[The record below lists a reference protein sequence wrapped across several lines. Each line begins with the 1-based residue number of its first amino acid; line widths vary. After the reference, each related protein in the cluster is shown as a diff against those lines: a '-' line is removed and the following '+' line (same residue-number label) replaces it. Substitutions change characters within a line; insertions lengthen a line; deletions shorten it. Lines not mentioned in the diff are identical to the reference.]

1 MALNPE
7 IFPSKI
13 NELEIKENNY
23 SISYTKEGICTFSS
37 IKGKSEIATTFPD
50 LLYKK
55 NIVGFLDYKRFD
67 PEEPTKWNNDY
78 NLNVQLLNIQK
89 TDDNLVFSGEQ
100 EFFLIEPPAFRS
112 FIFYGTITSGQYLFD
127 GRRNKSLIIPDVYVG
142 FPPAVSIYNINSSNI
157 IIDGKIYTLPIDK
170 SLPYNKSSYY
180 LECTQL
186 ISFPNPAF
194 TTFFNLGGGTNRSV
208 GSIKALV
215 LYDVPLTEE
224 EVQEN
229 LRKLDEYYS

>member
-37 IKGKSEIATTFPD
+37 IKGKSEIATNFPD

-55 NIVGFLDYKRFD
+55 NIVGFLDYKRYN
-67 PEEPTKWNNDY
+67 PEKPTEWDNDY
-78 NLNVQLLNIQK
+78 NLNVQLLNMQK
-89 TDDNLVFSGEQ
+89 TDDSLVLSGGQ

-127 GRRNKSLIIPDVYVG
+127 GRRDKNLANIPDVYVG
-142 FPPAVSIYNINSSNI
+142 FPSVVSIFNINSSNI
-157 IIDGKIYTLPIDK
+157 IIDGKIYTLPSDK

-186 ISFPNPAF
+186 ISFPKPAF
-194 TTFFNLGGGTNRSV
+194 TTFYNLNNNRSI
-208 GSIKALV
+208 GNIKALV

-229 LRKLDEYYS
+229 LRKLDEYYK